1 MAGAGTADLQHSVTA
16 IATFAAEGTE
26 TAFATI
32 ASVAAASTFAAEAT
46 GAGPS
51 GIDL

>member
-26 TAFATI
+26 TAFAP
-32 ASVAAASTFAAEAT
+32 VAAASTFAAEAT
-46 GAGPS
+46 GAGSS